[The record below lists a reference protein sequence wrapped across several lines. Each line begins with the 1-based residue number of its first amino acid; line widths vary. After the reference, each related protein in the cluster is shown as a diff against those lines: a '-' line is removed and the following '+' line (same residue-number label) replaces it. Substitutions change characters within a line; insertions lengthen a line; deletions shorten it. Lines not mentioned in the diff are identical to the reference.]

1 MPTTTNTVTAP
12 ADLQQEIA
20 DALETLRKKG
30 YRANASQEPS
40 GEVSVV
46 FKLGENEQ
54 TLKFTKDEQQK
65 KGQVKQ
71 KIIDKLEI

>member
-1 MPTTTNTVTAP
+1 MATTTNTVTAS
-12 ADLQQEIA
+12 ADLQQEISE
-20 DALETLRKKG
+20 ALETLRKNG
-30 YRANASQEPS
+30 YRANATEEPS

-54 TLKFTKDEQQK
+54 TLRFTKDEQQR
-65 KGQVKQ
+65 KGAVKQ